1 MTGRTL
7 DHYRVLEQIG
17 IGGTGEVYRAIDQHS
32 GSRVV
37 IKVPILPL
45 RSSSWHPGRLRQEAR
60 VLESLK
66 HPNIC
71 AIRGAGR
78 CDGVEYLV
86 MELLEGRTLRAW
98 MKGRPLPVNFLLSVA
113 LQTARA
119 LAAAHAR
126 RVLHGDLKPENVFVT
141 RQGAVKVIDFGL
153 AHFVSEES
161 VARTGLRGSGPAP
174 SQRATLSVDLLP
186 PQSPFGTY
194 AYMSPE
200 QARGDTI
207 DLRSDLFSFGIVLY
221 EMAAGRRPF
230 TGTTCVDTL
239 ASILRDDPPPPS
251 TIGRRAQPGIDWIV
265 RQCLKKDPAERW
277 GCASEIAALLEHLQS
292 GAAPKVHF
300 ARRVHARRTGAA
312 RGQVVSG
319 REPCVAIHVEVQ
331 TS

>member
-17 IGGTGEVYRAIDQHS
+17 SGGAGEVYRAIDQRS
-32 GSRVV
+32 GCPVA

-45 RSSSWHPGRLRQEAR
+45 RSSPWHPDRLRQEAR
-60 VLESLK
+60 VLASLR

-71 AIRGAGR
+71 AIRGVGR

-86 MELLEGRTLRAW
+86 MELLEGQTLRAW
-98 MKGRPLPVNFLLSVA
+98 MKGRPLPGTFLLRVA

-126 RVLHGDLKPENVFVT
+126 RVLHGDLKPENVFIT
-141 RQGAVKVIDFGL
+141 LQGVVKVLDFGL

-161 VARTGLRGSGPAP
+161 VARTGLRGSEPAP

-186 PQSPFGTY
+186 PHSPFGTF

-200 QARGDTI
+200 QARGDAI
-207 DLRSDLFSFGIVLY
+207 DLRSDLFSFGVVLY

-230 TGTTCVDTL
+230 TGRTWVDTL

-251 TIGRRAQPGIDWIV
+251 AIGGRAQPGIDWIV
-265 RQCLKKDPAERW
+265 RRCLKKDPAERW
-277 GCASEIAALLEHLQS
+277 GRTSEIEALLERLHS
-292 GAAPKVHF
+292 GAAPEVRF
-300 ARRVHARRTGAA
+300 ARRTHARRARPA
-312 RGQVVSG
+312 RGRVVFD
-319 REPCVAIHVEVQ
+319 RKACVAIHGEV
-331 TS
+331 

>member
-17 IGGTGEVYRAIDQHS
+17 SGGAGEVYRAIDQRS
-32 GSRVV
+32 GFPVA
-37 IKVPILPL
+37 IKVPTQPL
-45 RSSSWHPGRLRQEAR
+45 RSSSWHPGRLQQEAR

-86 MELLEGRTLRAW
+86 MELLEGQTLRAW
-98 MKGRPLPVNFLLSVA
+98 MKGRPLPGAFLLRVA

-126 RVLHGDLKPENVFVT
+126 RVLHGDLKPENVFIT
-141 RQGAVKVIDFGL
+141 RQGVVKVLDFGL

-161 VARTGLRGSGPAP
+161 VARAGLRGSGPAP
-174 SQRATLSVDLLP
+174 SQRATLSDDLLP
-186 PQSPFGTY
+186 PHSPFGTF

-200 QARGDTI
+200 QARGDAI
-207 DLRSDLFSFGIVLY
+207 DLRSDLFSFGVVLY

-230 TGTTCVDTL
+230 TGRTWVDTL

-251 TIGRRAQPGIDWIV
+251 AIGGRAQPGIDGIV
-265 RQCLKKDPAERW
+265 RRCLQKDPAERC
-277 GCASEIAALLEHLQS
+277 GRTSEIAALLERLHS
-292 GAAPKVHF
+292 GAAPKVRF
-300 ARRVHARRTGAA
+300 ARRVHTRHTQAA
-312 RGQVVSG
+312 RGRVVSG
-319 REPCVAIHVEVQ
+319 RSACAAIHGEV
-331 TS
+331 